1 MRGTRKALCT
11 ALLLTALTVPT
22 LSGCGGIDDGPGAAA
37 AQTGVVGEI
46 VEQLKREGDQAESEE
61 LTTLRE
67 VRQEEHERSQEEEVE
82 WH

>member
-1 MRGTRKALCT
+1 MGNRRALCT
-11 ALLLTALTVPT
+11 ALLLTALIAPA

-46 VEQLKREGDQAESEE
+46 VEQLKKEDDQAESEE
-61 LTTLRE
+61 LATLRE
-67 VRQEEHERSQEEEVE
+67 VRQEEHERSQEKEVE